1 MNQASFRF
9 YAELND
15 FLPLHRK
22 QVTFSHVF
30 LGQPSIKDTIE
41 ALGVPHTEVDLILVN
56 GESVDFSYCIK
67 DGDQV
72 SIYPMFESID
82 IAGILRVRPQPL
94 REVRFVLDTHLGRLA
109 SYLRMLG
116 FDTLYRNEF
125 ADAELARI
133 SSRERRILLTK
144 DRGLLKRNEVTHGAF
159 VRGIHPRAQLIEVL
173 QRFDLVG
180 LINPFQRCIRC
191 NGLMKP
197 VRKEDVFG
205 ELPPRIRQEHDVF
218 QRCEGCAQVYWRG
231 SHYQRMQRFISQVL
245 SEIQEG

>member
-1 MNQASFRF
+1 
-9 YAELND
+9 
-15 FLPLHRK
+15 
-22 QVTFSHVF
+22 
-30 LGQPSIKDTIE
+30 
-41 ALGVPHTEVDLILVN
+41 
-56 GESVDFSYCIK
+56 
-67 DGDQV
+67 
-72 SIYPMFESID
+72 
-82 IAGILRVRPQPL
+82 
-94 REVRFVLDTHLGRLA
+94 
-109 SYLRMLG
+109 MLG